1 VQPVA
6 ANVALV
12 SPFIGKGPT
21 DLLKGFVQY
30 PLEGYR
36 TRYGS
41 LVIAPED
48 MGFVSEQLPRATG
61 FQSAKIA
68 REMQA
73 RQAGKMITE
82 STRNAERK
90 NTLILGKLLA
100 DAIKAEDAGDNAKAE
115 KILAQFDKEMQLV
128 ADKYEKEINAG
139 NFDGAVKPPTEQTL
153 KNAMMAELYPGM
165 KLDRVGK
172 LKREAYIDAYR
183 TILVDEEESDL
194 IPDEEEE
201 EEEGDIEAAFP
212 Q

>member
-1 VQPVA
+1 MQPVA

-48 MGFVSEQLPRATG
+48 MGFVSEQLPRGTG

-183 TILVDEEESDL
+183 TILVDEEEGDL
-194 IPDEEEE
+194 IPEEE

-212 Q
+212 E